1 MKKTMAFI
9 LGMIFGLCLDLYV
22 CAENVRYFVPFVYVD
37 SIQFETE
44 KDMHNIYYELEKDSL
59 GNQYEHIKLVSNDS
73 IIQTFKYTYQ
83 ESDTTW
89 RIPIDNKLK
98 ELEDELIN
106 TKDKELRKQIQYHIN
121 FLKTKYYEH

>member
-9 LGMIFGLCLDLYV
+9 LGMIFGLCIDLYV

-37 SIQFETE
+37 SIQFEAE
-44 KDMHNIYYELEKDSL
+44 KDMHNIYYELEKDSI
-59 GNQYEHIKLVSNDS
+59 GNQYEYIKLTSNDS

-83 ESDTTW
+83 QPDTTW